1 MSLREFSWNCS
12 MLVLLTALSLSL
24 TGCVSQE
31 KAVAEAYEYAA
42 DETPSDYYSE
52 PIVEEPAPPSGS

>member
-1 MSLREFSWNCS
+1 